1 MPITTP
7 STVDQPADNDNRV
20 RGSRTAA
27 RAGWVLTSLVVL
39 LLLIDGITHVLKI
52 QPVLDSFRDLG
63 FPASTA
69 AGIGIIELVCLALH
83 VVPRTSVLGA
93 LLLTAYLGGAVAAQ
107 VRIEAP
113 LASTTLFPVYTAVLL
128 WTGLCLR
135 DNRARTLLP
144 LRQPEQA

>member
-39 LLLIDGITHVLKI
+39 FLLIDGITHVLKI

-93 LLLTAYLGGAVAAQ
+93 LLLTAYLVLRQATFALLIVSA
-107 VRIEAP
+107 RR
-113 LASTTLFPVYTAVLL
+113 TTLRSMGSVWWV
-128 WTGLCLR
+128 
-135 DNRARTLLP
+135 
-144 LRQPEQA
+144 LRQIR